1 MISSKRVWLVGAAF
15 VLLLYAN
22 CHPGSSAGR
31 YRAVVPYTESLE
43 PVEELPAAPVRTE
56 KVAID
61 PATLVMRSSS
71 RLGFGASSETVPAG
85 TQLMAVIDNECLTRR
100 LDASR
105 LSEKI
110 AREAELVPRMREQA
124 YSFVPNVD
132 QPLSELVRAAN
143 ADDCVRA
150 ITNDPVQKIIDMPSA
165 PVTETM
171 PASSPKHNIVAN
183 DAGFAQ
189 QEHLAAIKAELGWDV
204 FFHKTRGINKDV
216 IIAIV
221 DSGVDYRHP
230 DLAANMWKDS
240 QGRYGRD
247 FVNSDDDPQDDYGH
261 GTHVAGLAAAV
272 MNNNL
277 GGTGVMGKNVKI
289 MAVKCSNDKGEGR
302 LADVVNAVRYAAD
315 NGANVINMSLGFE
328 QDTPELKT
336 AIEYA
341 ISKGAVVV
349 AATGNSGK
357 ELSLAFIVTPAMYA
371 AQTEGM
377 LAVTAIDTVNGAR
390 SSYAN
395 YSGTLA
401 MIAAPGSRDSSKQDG
416 LTSTMRDAK
425 YGRLEGTSMAAP
437 IVSGA
442 AALVFAMAKSQGAN
456 LTPAQVTGMI
466 RISAKR
472 DPNLASSVQ
481 LGATLDLDRLS
492 RVLKWRYLLGDDG
505 GIDQAF

>member
-31 YRAVVPYTESLE
+31 YRLVAPYTESLE
-43 PVEELPAAPVRTE
+43 PVEELPPAPVRAA

-61 PATLVMRSSS
+61 PATLVTRNDA
-71 RLGFGASSETVPAG
+71 RLGFGASAETVPAG

-100 LDASR
+100 VDASR
-105 LSEKI
+105 LSQKI
-110 AREAELVPRMREQA
+110 ASEAELVPRMREQA
-124 YSFVPNVD
+124 YSFVPNAD

-150 ITNDPVQKIIDMPSA
+150 ITNDPVQKIIDMPSG
-165 PVTETM
+165 PVLEEPLPST
-171 PASSPKHNIVAN
+171 KHNIVASDSN
-183 DAGFAQ
+183 FAQ
-189 QEHLAAIKAELGWDV
+189 QEHLAAIKATLGWDV

-221 DSGVDYRHP
+221 DSGVDYRHA
-230 DLAANMWKDS
+230 DLAPNMWKDS

-247 FVNSDDDPQDDYGH
+247 FVNSDDDPQDDFGH

-277 GGTGVMGKNVKI
+277 GGTGVIGRNVKI

-349 AATGNSGK
+349 AATGNHGK
-357 ELSLAFIVTPAMYA
+357 ELALTFIVTPAMYA
-371 AQTEGM
+371 ATTNGM
-377 LAVTAIDTVNGAR
+377 ISVTAIDTINGAR

-401 MIAAPGSRDSSKQDG
+401 MIAAPGSRDSSKQEG
-416 LTSTMRDAK
+416 LMSTLRDSK

-442 AALVFAMAKSQGAN
+442 AALVFAHAKSQGAT

-492 RVLKWRYLLGDDG
+492 RVLKWRYILGDDG
-505 GIDQAF
+505 GVDQAF